1 MNAFENAFQLISRQ
15 ECHLCWAMEKA
26 LREFLKSQNIDENL
40 LEIVDIDAPESA
52 EFLEKYNIL
61 VPVLLKN
68 GVEICHYHFDESAVL
83 KSLKTP

>member
-1 MNAFENAFQLISRQ
+1 MNAFENAFQLISRR

-26 LREFLKSQNIDENL
+26 LREFLKSQNIGEEC
-40 LEIVDIDAPESA
+40 LEVVDIDAPESA

-61 VPVLLKN
+61 VPVLLLN